1 MQYSDD
7 QAPRIREQLL
17 RERLLT
23 GAHRPDI
30 TAEIQKDYAPEIA
43 AELQLN
49 PDLSENAFHLTLSQ
63 IAVSYDEPP
72 EVSADGDPDLD
83 AIVTPALWPKM
94 QERDMH
100 QRGIRECFVR
110 LDWPTEEGIPAE
122 VQYRVVTPGRIT
134 KAVAARGQPDRV
146 AMVEEWR
153 PRTRG
158 TDEGPIHVE
167 TYETWDVRD
176 PAAPVFRIEEIDEDG
191 RRIDMTAVYAGG
203 TEYPYRD
210 PDGAPI
216 LPYVLYHARLQDRL
230 FDWMAGTELVAGT
243 LRLAVG
249 WTSWWDA
256 FNNSASPQRV
266 AIDLEPPAGTAITIQ
281 GARNLETITTS
292 PKTILK
298 FNSTRDGSGRIDT
311 YPPGLS
317 PMEGVEALR
326 SYGERLAVYAGLNPG
341 DLQASGSSRSGIAII
356 VSRDGQRRAQQRAEP
371 SNRAGDRQLLACAAR
386 LANAYG
392 GTALPTDERAYQIQ
406 YARLGLSQQER
417 ALAIENLTA
426 ERDLGLVSRVTL
438 ARRLDPS
445 LESDEEAIA
454 YLVQQ
459 QVQENALAA
468 ALAPLMPAP
477 APAPTPDPAT
487 EPTPDNGAPNE

>member
-167 TYETWDVRD
+167 TYETWDV
-176 PAAPVFRIEEIDEDG
+176 
-191 RRIDMTAVYAGG
+191 
-203 TEYPYRD
+203 RD